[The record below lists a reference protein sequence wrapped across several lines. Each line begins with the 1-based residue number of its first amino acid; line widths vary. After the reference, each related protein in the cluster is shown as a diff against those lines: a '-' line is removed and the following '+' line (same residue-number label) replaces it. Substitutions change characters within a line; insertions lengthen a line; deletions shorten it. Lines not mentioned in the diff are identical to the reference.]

1 MGPSATPRLEVSDWP
16 GRRLPI
22 VLSLEEVAQLLNAAG
37 NLQQRALLM
46 TLYGTGLSKCL
57 GLTPRRAHHFLP
69 EAFPIKP
76 SDYSFR
82 WRRTISSSSEFC

>member
-1 MGPSATPRLEVSDWP
+1 
-16 GRRLPI
+16 

-46 TLYGTGLSKCL
+46 TLYGKGLSKCL

-76 SDYSFR
+76 SD
-82 WRRTISSSSEFC
+82 